1 MLKVWTSKMFIF
13 KYFLL
18 PLYFDKLKRKKKV
31 PGNKSASFTPVLHF
45 WIARPGKCQLFL
57 HNSNIFLHVT
67 GKYFWTHLIPNIFLL
82 SVWWYF
88 LMLVST
94 SSVIE
99 IMNQIFWGDLRLPQD
114 VHTTNNQYI
123 VKKYIQSVMNVVL
136 FPISGGWCWCQK
148 NNLLNLLLQ
157 FSWECVFSV
166 FLLFLSKLG
175 NWI

>member
-1 MLKVWTSKMFIF
+1 MISLRG
-13 KYFLL
+13 
-18 PLYFDKLKRKKKV
+18 RKKSLV
-31 PGNKSASFTPVLHF
+31 INQPVLPRYCIF
-45 WIARPGKCQLFL
+45 GL
-57 HNSNIFLHVT
+57 HGQESVNYFCTTQIFFSPSR
-67 GKYFWTHLIPNIFLL
+67 KYFWTHLIPNIFLL

-123 VKKYIQSVMNVVL
+123 VKKYIQSVMNVV
-136 FPISGGWCWCQK
+136 FFTISGGWCWCQK

-157 FSWECVFSV
+157 FSGECVFSV